1 MRRHI
6 LAAVFTI
13 ALDTT
18 SAWAVGRTWGDVE
31 EPDAAASI
39 HRNSFGASVS
49 DMRGVL
55 LVAESGGSAGAS
67 SGTGDSAGSG
77 TSGTSASTSGTSA
90 GTSGSTG
97 GTSSGTSGSAGSA
110 SSGTSGSTSGA
121 STGTSDSTGGGSAG
135 SATSGTSG
143 STSGASAGTS
153 GSTSGTSSGTS
164 GSAGSGTSGTGG
176 STVGAGAGTGG
187 STGGTSSGTSGSA
200 GSGTSGTGGSTVG
213 AGAGTS
219 GSSVDASAGTVQ
231 GGSKTETG
239 SVDAAKTSAGTS
251 TGTTGKAGTN
261 KSSKGKS
268 SKAKSRAIAAT
279 TAAKKSKAVQIQPKL
294 VLNTRPRVLSVLSL
308 ARARPQPTL
317 PRVLRLESGKDTSS
331 GTESRTKP
339 GIPTPIVQACGGAIA
354 SAAYPLGAVHVRVT
368 GSGSMLRLAGGSAS
382 APVFVRI
389 RYGGMEGGMA
399 VRQARIHCEVD
410 SHGRVLRLR

>member
-1 MRRHI
+1 MRKQI
-6 LAAVFTI
+6 LATAFWFAAMPTWAI
-13 ALDTT
+13 GGTSGDMADLGAL
-18 SAWAVGRTWGDVE
+18 
-31 EPDAAASI
+31 
-39 HRNSFGASVS
+39 ASVQPGPGS
-49 DMRGVL
+49 LSASTSNIGRVL
-55 LVAESGGSAGAS
+55 LVAQSEGSGSGGT
-67 SGTGDSAGSG
+67 SGTSDGSGGGTSGTSGSTGSG
-77 TSGTSASTSGTSA
+77 TSGTSGS
-90 GTSGSTG
+90 STG
-97 GTSSGTSGSAGSA
+97 GTAGTSDS
-110 SSGTSGSTSGA
+110 TSGSTSGA
-121 STGTSDSTGGGSAG
+121 STSGSTGATSSGTSGSAG

-143 STSGASAGTS
+143 SA
-153 GSTSGTSSGTS
+153 
-164 GSAGSGTSGTGG
+164 GSATSGTGG
-176 STVGAGAGTGG
+176 GTVGAGAGTG
-187 STGGTSSGTSGSA
+187 
-200 GSGTSGTGGSTVG
+200 
-213 AGAGTS
+213 

>member
-153 GSTSGTSSGTS
+153 GSTGGTSSS

-176 STVGAGAGTGG
+176 STVGAGGGTG
-187 STGGTSSGTSGSA
+187 
-200 GSGTSGTGGSTVG
+200 
-213 AGAGTS
+213 